1 MRIDPVQPAD
11 DNDEPPLTKRLIW
24 FVGIALVSML
34 VVAVV
39 AYTLRGL
46 LLIG

>member
-1 MRIDPVQPAD
+1 MRIDPVQ
-11 DNDEPPLTKRLIW
+11 L
-24 FVGIALVSML
+24 ALVSML

>member
-1 MRIDPVQPAD
+1 MRIDPVQPGD
-11 DNDEPPLTKRLIW
+11 DNEEAPLGKRLLW
-24 FVGIALVSML
+24 FFGIALVSML
-34 VVAVV
+34 FVAVV